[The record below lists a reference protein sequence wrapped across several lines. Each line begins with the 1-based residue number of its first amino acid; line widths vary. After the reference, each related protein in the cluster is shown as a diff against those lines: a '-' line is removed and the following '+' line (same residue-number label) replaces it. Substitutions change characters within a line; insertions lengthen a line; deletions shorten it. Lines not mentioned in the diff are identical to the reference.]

1 MKTYWRILKYLSP
14 YKWKV
19 VLHALLVIVSIIF
32 LAISIALLQPIAN
45 LIFSEKSL
53 ISATSL
59 KIFSFDFMF
68 YFNNWLNGVILEHG
82 KLTALLYALAVI
94 VACNIVGNFF
104 KFFSSYYITFARTK
118 LIEDVRKETFSKISG
133 LQIAYFEGERKGDIM
148 TRLSSDLTQI
158 ENLIVISLES
168 IIRDPLTI
176 LAFVALMI
184 SSSLKL
190 TLFIFILLPV
200 SAYIISTIARS
211 LRKDAYTTQNILSYI
226 MSVVD
231 EFTSGIRVVK
241 AFNGEK
247 YVRNIFNGYN
257 QQYSKYSRKVQNK
270 QNMIQP
276 ISESLGVFT
285 MGFFIW
291 LGGQLVF
298 NGNIQAAS
306 IITFVIFF
314 QQIMKPAK
322 NLTQSYSNIMRGVAS
337 ADRLFELMDTN
348 VTIKDKD
355 NALEIGEFKT
365 DISFNQVNF
374 AYNQEYVLKNINI
387 TIPKGNIYAVVGPSG
402 SGKTTFA
409 ELILRFYEVQE
420 GSISIDGKDIRH
432 IKQADLRNQIAI
444 VTQEPILFND
454 TIFNNIRF
462 GLDDIDEEH
471 VIAAAKA
478 ANAHDFIMDTE
489 EGYQT
494 NIGDR
499 GGLLSGGQRQR
510 LSIARAILR
519 NPSILILDEA
529 TSALDTNSEQIV
541 QEALNQLMKN
551 RTSIVIA
558 HRLST
563 IQSADKI
570 IVMDKGEIIQFGS
583 HSELIDE
590 KDGMYQHL
598 YRLQQL
604 ATN

>member
-1 MKTYWRILKYLSP
+1 MKTYWRILSYLNP
-14 YKWKV
+14 YKWRV
-19 VLHALLVIVSIIF
+19 VLHALCVIVSVLF
-32 LAISIALLQPIAN
+32 QAASIAMLQPIVN
-45 LIFSEKSL
+45 LVFSEKSVFD
-53 ISATSL
+53 SANL
-59 KIFSFDFMF
+59 KAFSFDFMQF
-68 YFNNWLNGVILEHG
+68 FNNWLYGIIQDHG
-82 KLTALLYALAVI
+82 KLTALMYALVI
-94 VACNIVGNFF
+94 IVIFNIIGNVF
-104 KFFSSYYITFARTK
+104 KFLASYSITYARTR
-118 LIEDVRKETFSKISG
+118 LIEDIRRETFDKISG

-168 IIRDPLTI
+168 IIRDPITVI
-176 LAFVALMI
+176 AFVAMMV
-184 SSSLKL
+184 SSSIKL

-211 LRKDAYTTQNILSYI
+211 LKKDSSITQNILSYI

-247 YVRNIFNGYN
+247 YVSDIFHGYN
-257 QQYSKYSRKVQNK
+257 RQYSRYSRKVQNK
-270 QNMIQP
+270 QNIIQP
-276 ISESLGVFT
+276 ISESLGIIT
-285 MGFFIW
+285 MGFFIFY
-291 LGGQLVF
+291 GGHMVF
-298 NGNIQAAS
+298 NGGIQAAV
-306 IITFVIFF
+306 IITFVIYF

-322 NLTQSYSNIMRGVAS
+322 NLTQVYSNMMRGVAS
-337 ADRLFELMDTN
+337 ADRLFEVMDTKI
-348 VTIKDKD
+348 TIKDKD
-355 NALEIGEFKT
+355 DALSIPEFKS
-365 DISFNQVNF
+365 DISFKNVNF
-374 AYNQEYVLKNINI
+374 SYNEEYVLRNINI
-387 TIPKGNIYAVVGPSG
+387 TIPKGKIYAVVGPSG

-420 GSISIDGKDIRH
+420 GSITIDGTDIKLL
-432 IKQADLRNQIAI
+432 KQSDLRNKIAI

-454 TIFNNIRF
+454 TIYNNIRF
-462 GLDDIDEEH
+462 GLDNVTEEH

-478 ANAHDFIMDTE
+478 ANAHGFIMETDD
-489 EGYQT
+489 GYKT

-541 QEALNQLMKN
+541 QEALTQLMKN

-563 IQSADKI
+563 IQNADKI

-583 HSELIDE
+583 HSELIGKE
-590 KDGMYQHL
+590 GLYQHL

-604 ATN
+604 AAN

>member
-82 KLTALLYALAVI
+82 KLTALLYSLAVI
-94 VACNIVGNFF
+94 VACNIIGNFF

-211 LRKDAYTTQNILSYI
+211 LRKDAYITQNILSYI

>member
-1 MKTYWRILKYLSP
+1 MKTYWRILTYLSP
-14 YKWKV
+14 YKWKI
-19 VLHALLVIVSIIF
+19 VLHALMVIISIIF
-32 LAISIALLQPIAN
+32 LAVSISLLQPIVN

-53 ISATSL
+53 LNTANL
-59 KIFSFDFMF
+59 KVFSIDFMQ
-68 YFNNWLNGVILEHG
+68 YFNNWLNGIIIEYG
-82 KLTALLYALAVI
+82 KQTALLCALTVI
-94 VACNIVGNFF
+94 VICNLTGNIF
-104 KFFSSYYITFARTK
+104 KFLASYFITFARTK
-118 LIEDVRKETFSKISG
+118 LIEDVRRETFSKISG

-176 LAFVALMI
+176 IAFIALMI

-190 TLFIFILLPV
+190 TLFIFILLPI
-200 SAYIISTIARS
+200 SAVVISAIARS
-211 LRKDAYTTQNILSYI
+211 LRKDSHITQNFLSSI

-247 YVRNIFNGYN
+247 YVKNIFNDYN
-257 QQYSKYSRKVQNK
+257 KQYSRYSRKVQNK

-276 ISESLGVFT
+276 VSESLGVLT
-285 MGFFIW
+285 MGLFIW

-298 NGNIQAAS
+298 KGNIQAAS

-322 NLTQSYSNIMRGVAS
+322 NITQAYSNIMRGVAS
-337 ADRLFELMDTN
+337 ADRLFELMDAN
-348 VTIKDKD
+348 VTIKDLD
-355 NALEIGEFKT
+355 NAIPIGEFK
-365 DISFNQVNF
+365 DEISFNKVNF
-374 AYNQEYVLKNINI
+374 AYNHEYVLRNINI
-387 TIPKGNIYAVVGPSG
+387 TIPKGKIYAVVGPSG

-409 ELILRFYEVQE
+409 ELILRFYEVRE
-420 GSISIDGKDIRH
+420 GSISIDGKDIRN
-432 IKQADLRNQIAI
+432 IKQSDLRNKIAI

-462 GLDDIDEEH
+462 GLDDVKEED

-510 LSIARAILR
+510 MSIARAILR

-529 TSALDTNSEQIV
+529 TSSLDTNSEQIV
-541 QEALNQLMKN
+541 QEALNSLMKN

-563 IQSADKI
+563 IQNADKI
-570 IVMDKGEIIQFGS
+570 IVMDKGEIVQFGS
-583 HSELIDE
+583 HSELIGKE
-590 KDGMYQHL
+590 GMYQHL

-604 ATN
+604 ASN

>member
-1 MKTYWRILKYLSP
+1 MKTYWRILTYLSP
-14 YKWKV
+14 YKWKI
-19 VLHALLVIVSIIF
+19 VLHALLVIISIIF
-32 LAISIALLQPIAN
+32 LAISIAILQPIAN

-53 ISATSL
+53 LAAANL
-59 KIFSFDFMF
+59 KIFSFDFMQ
-68 YFNNWLNGVILEHG
+68 YFNNWLNGIILEHG
-82 KLTALLYALAVI
+82 KLTALLCAIAVI
-94 VACNIVGNFF
+94 VSCNITGNIF
-104 KFFSSYYITFARTK
+104 KFLSGYYITYARTK
-118 LIEDVRKETFSKISG
+118 LIEDVRRETFSKISG

-176 LAFVALMI
+176 IAFVALMI

-190 TLFIFILLPV
+190 TLFIFVLLPI

-211 LRKDAYTTQNILSYI
+211 LRKDSYVTQNILSFI

-247 YVRNIFNGYN
+247 YVKNIFNDYN
-257 QQYSKYSRKVQNK
+257 QQYSRYSRKVQNK
-270 QNMIQP
+270 QNLIQP
-276 ISESLGVFT
+276 VSESLGVVT
-285 MGFFIW
+285 MGLFIW

-298 NGNIQAAS
+298 NSTIQAAS

-314 QQIMKPAK
+314 QQIMKPTK
-322 NLTQSYSNIMRGVAS
+322 NLTQAYSNIMRGVAS
-337 ADRLFELMDTN
+337 ADRLFELIDTN
-348 VTIKDKD
+348 VTIKDKKD
-355 NALEIGEFKT
+355 ALPIGEFENE
-365 DISFNQVNF
+365 ISFNNVNF
-374 AYNQEYVLKNINI
+374 AYNQEYVLRNINI
-387 TIPKGNIYAVVGPSG
+387 TIPKGKIYAVVWPSG
-402 SGKTTFA
+402 GGKTTFA

-420 GSISIDGKDIRH
+420 GSISIDGKYIRN
-432 IKQADLRNQIAI
+432 IKQADLRNSIAI

-462 GLDDIDEEH
+462 GMENVKEVD

-510 LSIARAILR
+510 MSIARAILR

-529 TSALDTNSEQIV
+529 TSSLDTNSEQIV

-563 IQSADKI
+563 IQNADKI
-570 IVMDKGEIIQFGS
+570 IVIDKCEIIQFGS
-583 HSELIDE
+583 HTELIGKE
-590 KDGMYQHL
+590 GMYRHL
-598 YRLQQL
+598 YKLQQL
-604 ATN
+604 ATNW

>member
-1 MKTYWRILKYLSP
+1 MKTYWRILTYLNP
-14 YKWKV
+14 YKWRI
-19 VLHALLVIVSIIF
+19 VLHALLVIVSVSF
-32 LAISIALLQPIAN
+32 QAVSIALLQPLVN

-53 ISATSL
+53 LDSANI
-59 KIFSFDFMF
+59 KAFNVDFMH
-68 YFNNWLNGVILEHG
+68 YFNYWLNGIIQENG
-82 KLTALLYALAVI
+82 KLTALLSALVVI
-94 VACNIVGNFF
+94 ISCNITGNIF
-104 KFFSSYYITFARTK
+104 KFLSSYYITYARTK
-118 LIEDVRKETFSKISG
+118 LIEDIRRETFKKISG

-158 ENLIVISLES
+158 ENLVVISLES
-168 IIRDPLTI
+168 IVRDPLTI
-176 LAFVALMI
+176 FAFVALMVT
-184 SSSLKL
+184 SSVKL
-190 TLFIFILLPV
+190 TLFIFILLPL
-200 SAYIISTIARS
+200 SAFIISTIARS
-211 LRKDAYTTQNILSYI
+211 LRKDSYITQNVLSYI

-247 YVRNIFNGYN
+247 YVKNIFNGYN

-270 QNMIQP
+270 QNLIP
-276 ISESLGVFT
+276 PLSESLGVIT

-291 LGGQLVF
+291 LGGQMVF

-306 IITFVIFF
+306 IITFVFFF

-322 NLTQSYSNIMRGVAS
+322 NLTQAYSNIMRGVAS

-348 VTIKDKD
+348 ITIKDKED
-355 NALEIGEFKT
+355 ALIIGEFKNE
-365 DISFNQVNF
+365 ISFNQVNF
-374 AYNQEYVLKNINI
+374 AYNQEYVLKNISI
-387 TIPKGNIYAVVGPSG
+387 TIPKGKIYAVVGPSG

-420 GSISIDGKDIRH
+420 GSITIDGKDIRN
-432 IKQADLRNQIAI
+432 IKQAELRNQIAI

-462 GLDDIDEEH
+462 GLDDISDEQ

-478 ANAHDFIMDTE
+478 ANAHGFIMDTE

-541 QEALNQLMKN
+541 QEALISLMKN

-563 IQSADKI
+563 IQNADKI

-583 HSELIDE
+583 HTELIGKE
-590 KDGMYQHL
+590 GMYRHL
-598 YRLQQL
+598 YKLQQL